1 MGGSRF
7 NDLSFISLARPF
19 IVSLSRRCIV
29 SLVATRKTIL
39 HFSLVS
45 ALAAHACLLLF
56 FARPRPLSDVR
67 LHLRVRIL
75 GDRGRAEPELY
86 CRAFEKLVILEPR
99 A

>member
-1 MGGSRF
+1 MIF
-7 NDLSFISLARPF
+7 LLSLSLAH
-19 IVSLSRRCIV
+19 SLYR
-29 SLVATRKTIL
+29 SLAAALYRLSQLDVATRKTIL
-39 HFSLVS
+39 QFSLVS
-45 ALAAHACLLLF
+45 HACMLLF

-86 CRAFEKLVILEPR
+86 CTAFEKLVILEPR